1 MSGFSKRCRCKVGDN
16 EYCHGDAEQAVRDV
30 ERRPVVIAAVN
41 IDKITHIPIVEHPV
55 VEVSGY
61 SRGEHRQD
69 NQHKRLADA
78 AEKEDC
84 DYYYQGDNR
93 DGYKH

>member
-1 MSGFSKRCRCKVGDN
+1 MSGFSRRCRCDVGDN

-30 ERRPVVIAAVN
+30 ERRPVVAAVIN
-41 IDKITHIPIVEHPV
+41 IDKITHIPIVEHSV
-55 VEVSGY
+55 IEVSGY
-61 SRGEHRQD
+61 PRCKHRQD
-69 NQHKRLADA
+69 NQHQRLADA

-84 DYYYQGDNR
+84 NYYYQGDNR